1 MEPWTEKQCE
11 ADEVRQAAKRLQT
24 AERNGMPANVVR
36 RLATVAIRLR
46 NAFKAKY
53 GHEWNEVKK

>member
-24 AERNGMPANVVR
+24 AEKNGMPVHVVR

-53 GHEWNEVKK
+53 GHNWNEVNK